1 MTVEQSF
8 GPMERHAAQTLITMA
23 LMEDL
28 GDRGDLTCQAL
39 IPSSRRAE
47 VNVVARKPGVLSG
60 SPIGRMVF
68 AQLDR
73 EIDWFAKKA
82 DGDRLQPG
90 DVVATVSGPL
100 NALLV
105 GERTMLNFMTH
116 LSGIATLTSQFVER
130 IAGTRAV
137 ILDTRKTLPGYR
149 RLEKYAVRC
158 GGGTN
163 HRMGLFDGVLIK
175 DNHLAAWTAN
185 ASIATAV
192 KTAREKSPPGVSIEV
207 EVDTLNQLRDALQGQ
222 PDIVLLDNMS
232 PAMLRDAVALR
243 DAAGQGV
250 LLEASGGVTLE
261 TVRAI
266 AETGVE
272 RISIGGLTHSAPALD
287 LAFDWKE
294 PEDAFVI

>member
-1 MTVEQSF
+1 MSIEQTF
-8 GPMERHAAQTLITMA
+8 GPVERHSAQTLVTLA

-39 IPSSRRAE
+39 IPPQSRAS
-47 VNVVARKPGVLSG
+47 VNVVARKAGVLAG

-68 AQLDR
+68 AQLDAAI
-73 EIDWFAKKA
+73 EWTAVKA
-82 DGDRLQPG
+82 DGDHLAPG
-90 DVVATVSGPL
+90 DIVATVSGPL
-100 NALLV
+100 NGLLV
-105 GERTMLNFMTH
+105 GERTMLNFMSH
-116 LSGIATLTSQFVER
+116 LSGVATVTAQFVER
-130 IAGTRAV
+130 IAGTRAG
-137 ILDTRKTLPGYR
+137 ILDTRKTLPGFR

-185 ASIATAV
+185 ASIASAV
-192 KTAREKSPPGVSIEV
+192 KTAREKSPHGVSIEV
-207 EVDTLNQLRDALQGQ
+207 EVDTLDQLRDALRGG
-222 PDIVLLDNMS
+222 PDIVLLDNMPPS
-232 PAMLRDAVALR
+232 VMQEAVAIR
-243 DAAGQGV
+243 NDNAPAV
-250 LLEASGGVTLE
+250 LLEASGGVTID

-287 LAFDWKE
+287 LAFDWTE
-294 PEDAFVI
+294 PHDSFDI

>member
-1 MTVEQSF
+1 
-8 GPMERHAAQTLITMA
+8 MA

-39 IPSSRRAE
+39 IPPSRRAE
-47 VNVVARKPGVLSG
+47 VNVVARKPGVLAG

-73 EIDWFAKKA
+73 DIEWAAAKS

-116 LSGIATLTSQFVER
+116 LSGVASLTAQFVER

-149 RLEKYAVRC
+149 RLEKYSVRC

-185 ASIATAV
+185 ASIAAAV

-207 EVDTLNQLRDALQGQ
+207 EVDSLDQLRDALQGG
-222 PDIVLLDNMS
+222 PDIVLLDNMP
-232 PAMLRDAVALR
+232 PAMLREAVAIR
-243 DAAGQGV
+243 DAARQSV

-261 TVRAI
+261 TVRAV

>member
-8 GPMERHAAQTLITMA
+8 GPIERHAAQTLITMA

-39 IPSSRRAE
+39 IPPSRRAE
-47 VNVVARKPGVLSG
+47 VNVVARKPGVLAG

-73 EIDWFAKKA
+73 DIEWAAAKS

-116 LSGIATLTSQFVER
+116 LSGVASLTAQFVER

-149 RLEKYAVRC
+149 RLEKYSVRC

-185 ASIATAV
+185 ASIAAAV

-207 EVDTLNQLRDALQGQ
+207 EVDSLDQLRDALQGG
-222 PDIVLLDNMS
+222 PDIVLLDNMP
-232 PAMLRDAVALR
+232 PAMLREAVAIR
-243 DAAGQGV
+243 DAARQSV

-261 TVRAI
+261 TVRAV